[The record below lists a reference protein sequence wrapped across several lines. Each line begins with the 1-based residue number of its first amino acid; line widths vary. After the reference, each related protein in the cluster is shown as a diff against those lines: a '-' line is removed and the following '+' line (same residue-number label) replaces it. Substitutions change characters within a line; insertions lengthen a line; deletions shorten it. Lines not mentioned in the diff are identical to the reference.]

1 MATAQ
6 TLADDVGVQAA
17 CGALGLA
24 PASFYRWRRPCSET
38 AVRSRPPLALS
49 EVEEKAV
56 LEVLHSER
64 FVDQAPA
71 EVHATLLEEGTY
83 HCSLRTMYRILD
95 RHGEV
100 RERRNQLR
108 HPVATRPELLATGPN
123 QVWSWDI
130 TKLKGPAKWTY
141 FYLYVLLDIFS
152 RYVVGWLL
160 ADRESATLARRL
172 IKESCEKEGIAESVL
187 TLHSDRGP
195 AMTSKTVG
203 QLLADLSITRSLTRP
218 YTSNDNPFSESQ
230 FRTLK
235 SRPEFPERFGSQQD
249 ALGFLRRFFP
259 WYNEE
264 HRHSG
269 IGFLTPASVHSGTAL
284 AIVARR
290 EETLAAAFAAHPE
303 RFKGKTPRV
312 QQPPTEV
319 WINPPAL
326 DRDGVPSTRSRR
338 NVALRAPQT
347 PATESVQGPG
357 TPQVST
363 RVAAEDPLLAELDVA
378 AGQ

>member
-1 MATAQ
+1 MAAAQ
-6 TLADDVGVQAA
+6 TLAGDVGVQAA

-24 PASFYRWRRPCSET
+24 SASFYRWQRPCSE
-38 AVRSRPPLALS
+38 APVRPRPPLALS
-49 EVEEKAV
+49 AVEEQAV
-56 LEVLHSER
+56 LDVLHSER

-71 EVHATLLEEGTY
+71 AAYATLLEEGTY
-83 HCSLRTMYRILD
+83 HCSLRTMYRLLD
-95 RHGEV
+95 RHGEI

-172 IKESCEKEGIAESVL
+172 IKESCEKEGIQEAGL

-249 ALGFLRRFFP
+249 TLGFLRRFFP

-269 IGFLTPASVHSGTAL
+269 IGFLTPASVHRGTAL
-284 AIVARR
+284 AVVARR

-303 RFKGKTPRV
+303 RFKGKMPRV
-312 QQPPTEV
+312 AQPPTEV
-319 WINPPAL
+319 WINPPAI
-326 DRDGVPSTRSRR
+326 DRKGEPSARSRR

-347 PATESVQGPG
+347 PAMESVQGPG
-357 TPQVST
+357 TPRIVT
-363 RVAAEDPLLAELDVA
+363 IAAPNDLTLAALDVA

>member
-1 MATAQ
+1 M
-6 TLADDVGVQAA
+6 
-17 CGALGLA
+17 
-24 PASFYRWRRPCSET
+24 
-38 AVRSRPPLALS
+38 
-49 EVEEKAV
+49 
-56 LEVLHSER
+56 
-64 FVDQAPA
+64 
-71 EVHATLLEEGTY
+71 
-83 HCSLRTMYRILD
+83 
-95 RHGEV
+95 
-100 RERRNQLR
+100 
-108 HPVATRPELLATGPN
+108 
-123 QVWSWDI
+123 
-130 TKLKGPAKWTY
+130 
-141 FYLYVLLDIFS
+141 LLDIFS

-172 IKESCEKEGIAESVL
+172 IKESCEKEGIAEAVL

-326 DRDGVPSTRSRR
+326 DRNGVPSTRSRR
-338 NVALRAPQT
+338 NVALRIEPRRRPQR
-347 PATESVQGPG
+347 SRSKVQVPPKSRRSWPRTTSCSRNSTSRRDSNFTMPLSHLIDTRRGRDG
-357 TPQVST
+357 ST
-363 RVAAEDPLLAELDVA
+363 RGCAVESERRCIGWGASRDEIPSVCPVA
-378 AGQ
+378 AGGETASGWRVGAG